1 MDDFSFDTSFL
12 LLLTKAGITLL
23 VGWLLARLISKMSQP
38 FLTKN
43 FDRHQRI
50 LTERLIFWLP
60 MALFIVTA
68 LNQAGFDLGILLG
81 AAGILSVAIGFA
93 SQTSAANIIS
103 GLFVVGE
110 RSISVGDIVQVGT
123 YTGEV
128 LSIDWLSI
136 KLRTFDNL
144 FVRIPNES
152 FIKSEVTNLSKFPI
166 RRVDMQ
172 VRIAYSQDIGH
183 TRSVL
188 LDVAAHNPLCLE
200 SPEPLIIMRGFG
212 ESSIDMQFSVWT
224 LRENFLRMRNSLQ
237 EDIKNAFD
245 AAGIQIPFPHQ
256 TLYFGA
262 QTPPLPVHIMTPSTS
277 NTSANDSS
285 TPK

>member
-1 MDDFSFDTSFL
+1 MPDFSIDTSML
-12 LLLTKAGITLL
+12 LPFARAAVTLL
-23 VGWLLARLISKMSQP
+23 FGWLLARLVLKLSQP
-38 FLTKN
+38 FLVKN
-43 FDRHQRI
+43 FDRHQHI
-50 LTERLIFWLP
+50 LTERLIFWLL
-60 MALFIVTA
+60 MSLFVVTA
-68 LNQAGFDLGILLG
+68 LNQAGFELGVLLG

-110 RSISVGDIVQVGT
+110 RSVSIGDIVQVGG

-172 VRIAYSQDIGH
+172 VRIAYSEDIGH
-183 TRSVL
+183 TRNVL
-188 LDVAAHNPLCLE
+188 LEVAAHNPLCLE
-200 SPEPLIIMRGFG
+200 NPEPIIIMRGFG

-224 LRENFLRMRNSLQ
+224 LRENFLNMRNSLQ

-245 AAGIQIPFPHQ
+245 AAGIRIPFPHQ
-256 TLYFGA
+256 TVFFDA
-262 QTPPLPVHIMTPSTS
+262 QTSPLPVHITTPSS
-277 NTSANDSS
+277 NDMS
-285 TPK
+285 TPP